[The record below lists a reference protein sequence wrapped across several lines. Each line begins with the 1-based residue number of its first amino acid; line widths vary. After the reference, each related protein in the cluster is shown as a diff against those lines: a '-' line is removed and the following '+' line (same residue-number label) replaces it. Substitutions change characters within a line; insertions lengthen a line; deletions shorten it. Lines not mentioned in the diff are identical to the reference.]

1 MTDTTASGGK
11 AAAPDGNADEQM
23 IRERVRDLT
32 AQMLSGGRLDTDG
45 ITEVVRTMSG
55 GAAKPPFENAQARA
69 AFAEA
74 MRGLDAA
81 LHASAMATHSAL
93 QTIVSRGKDFSDND
107 LKNAFAA
114 LQNLQKDYVAVA
126 NRVAEVTTGNLQR
139 EMGDLALHAQRVG
152 ADVNVRFAQV
162 LSEFANSISSYRPA
176 SIPGFDSVRQYG
188 ANMTMLT
195 SALLA
200 GFADALR
207 QQTAGKKVQ

>member
-1 MTDTTASGGK
+1 MTDPTAS
-11 AAAPDGNADEQM
+11 AGNATSTAGQPDEQM
-23 IRERVRDLT
+23 IRERVRDMT
-32 AQMLSGGRLDTDG
+32 AQMLGGGPLDTDG
-45 ITEVVRTMSG
+45 IKEVVRTMSG
-55 GAAKPPFENAQARA
+55 GASKPAFESSQARE

-74 MRGLDAA
+74 IRVLDAA
-81 LHASAMATHSAL
+81 LHASAEATHVAL
-93 QTIVSRGKDFSDND
+93 QSIVTRGRDFSDND

-126 NRVAEVTTGNLQR
+126 NRIADVTTGNLQR
-139 EMGDLALHAQRVG
+139 ELGDLALHAQRVG

-176 SIPGFDSVRQYG
+176 AIPGFDSVRQYG

-207 QQTAGKKVQ
+207 QQTAGKKG